1 MSMHSTQL
9 KRALV
14 ELFQRKQEY
23 RLNEMV
29 DLLDHP
35 VQPLKAVLKELA
47 DYDKSARVYK
57 LKQALRF

>member
-1 MSMHSTQL
+1 
-9 KRALV
+9 
-14 ELFQRKQEY
+14 
-23 RLNEMV
+23 MV

-57 LKQALRF
+57 LKQALRFWDTLSPAWAGFLIRIID